1 MDDGTWEHAPLDA
14 LILGLRAFKSHSQTL
29 RHQHCFFGHVFKRQ
43 QGWQNLLQRFLRGNG
58 VLYDLE
64 CAHAPPLQ
72 SD

>member
-1 MDDGTWEHAPLDA
+1 
-14 LILGLRAFKSHSQTL
+14 
-29 RHQHCFFGHVFKRQ
+29 VFKRQ